1 MDQELTRGQPRFAPG
16 DGFVL
21 TVSFFIHAPA
31 VCPALD
37 PFGDFHGAKYPV
49 NTFLLVHTWSLERHY
64 TARHTC
70 AQAGST
76 LLVVPPYAVARI
88 SNAGFPRG
96 VKKHGHLL
104 PPSS

>member
-1 MDQELTRGQPRFAPG
+1 MDQELMRGQPRFAPG
-16 DGFVL
+16 VGFVL
-21 TVSFFIHAPA
+21 TVSFFIPAPA

-37 PFGDFHGAKYPV
+37 PFGDFHGAKHPV
-49 NTFLLVHTWSLERHY
+49 NTFLLVHTY